1 LTSQIMLV
9 AISTVSISDGFVT
22 KFSVDLELHFHFC
35 DSSLPSY
42 IRHDVPYYALCI
54 WDIYGLNWS
63 WHI

>member
-1 LTSQIMLV
+1 MLV

-54 WDIYGLNWS
+54 
-63 WHI
+63 